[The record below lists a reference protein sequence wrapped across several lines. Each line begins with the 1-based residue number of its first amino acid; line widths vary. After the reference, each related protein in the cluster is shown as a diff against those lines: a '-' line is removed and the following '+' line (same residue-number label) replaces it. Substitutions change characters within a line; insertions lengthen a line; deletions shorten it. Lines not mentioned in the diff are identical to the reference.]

1 MKHVAPLR
9 LLAAFALVLMSL
21 LSACKD
27 TPAAGPTAPAPTAPV
42 TRPGPKVVFPTKS
55 GPIEVSVVIARTSEE
70 LQRGLMFVDKLE
82 AGRGMLFLM
91 PERRI
96 QRFWMKN
103 TYIPLDMIFI
113 DEDLK
118 VVGLVENAEPHSE
131 TSRFVDHPSRYVLE
145 VRGGYA
151 KKVGIEPGQTV
162 SFVGV
167 PL

>member
-1 MKHVAPLR
+1 MKHVPLLR
-9 LLAAFALVLMSL
+9 LFASLVLVL
-21 LSACKD
+21 LLVLAQACKD
-27 TPAAGPTAPAPTAPV
+27 KPAPSPSAPPA
-42 TRPGPKVVFPTKS
+42 RPGPKVVFATKNGPT
-55 GPIEVSVVIARTSEE
+55 EVSVVIARTSEE

-151 KKVGIEPGQTV
+151 KKVGIEAGQTV
-162 SFVGV
+162 TFEGV

>member
-1 MKHVAPLR
+1 MKHVSLLR
-9 LLAAFALVLMSL
+9 LFALLVIFLVPL
-21 LSACKD
+21 QACKE
-27 TPAAGPTAPAPTAPV
+27 TPAPAPTATTPL
-42 TRPGPKVVFPTKS
+42 TRPGPKVVFATKNGPT
-55 GPIEVSVVIARTSEE
+55 EVSVVIARTSEE

-131 TSRFVDHPSRYVLE
+131 TSRFVEHPSRYVLE

-151 KKVGIEPGQTV
+151 KKAGIEAGQTAT
-162 SFVGV
+162 FVGV